1 MPYAAP
7 GRISREPIDGGI
19 EITEQQYQ
27 AGLAGMLA
35 GEHIQIING
44 EFFVGPLPEPDPEPV
59 PEPTFKE
66 AAAVLNAQY
75 QADIAQLTQLYGTAA
90 LAGGSAQAAKQAAIR
105 EQYAARKAQY
115 STDYA
120 ALRAQYGV

>member
-19 EITEQQYQ
+19 EISEQQYQ

-44 EFFVGPLPEPDPEPV
+44 AFVVGPLPVPDPEPV

-66 AAAVLNAQY
+66 EAAALNAEY
-75 QADIAQLTQLYGTAA
+75 QADIAQLAQLHGIAS
-90 LAGGSAQAAKQAAIR
+90 LAGGPAQAAKQAAIAQ
-105 EQYAARKAQY
+105 QYVERKAKY

-120 ALRAQYGV
+120 ALRVKHGV